1 MIINVLHIFVSVNN
15 TFNNNSIYNIYKM
28 SDQNSKFRIPGF
40 KNYKQLIER
49 AYNYRFIDPAE
60 SDIAEYRAMLLMS
73 EYNKNAFLDRQDDF
87 NSIREL
93 KQMKVFSI

>member
-1 MIINVLHIFVSVNN
+1 
-15 TFNNNSIYNIYKM
+15 M
-28 SDQNSKFRIPGF
+28 SDQNSKFKIPGF

-73 EYNKNAFLDRQDDF
+73 EYNQNAFLDRHDDF

>member
-1 MIINVLHIFVSVNN
+1 MIINELHIFVSVNN

-28 SDQNSKFRIPGF
+28 SNQNSKKSESPVL

-73 EYNKNAFLDRQDDF
+73 EYNKMHFLTG
-87 NSIREL
+87 
-93 KQMKVFSI
+93 

>member
-1 MIINVLHIFVSVNN
+1 
-15 TFNNNSIYNIYKM
+15 M
-28 SDQNSKFRIPGF
+28 SNQNSKFRFPGF

-73 EYNKNAFLDRQDDF
+73 EYNKNAFLERESNF
-87 NSIREL
+87 NSIKEL